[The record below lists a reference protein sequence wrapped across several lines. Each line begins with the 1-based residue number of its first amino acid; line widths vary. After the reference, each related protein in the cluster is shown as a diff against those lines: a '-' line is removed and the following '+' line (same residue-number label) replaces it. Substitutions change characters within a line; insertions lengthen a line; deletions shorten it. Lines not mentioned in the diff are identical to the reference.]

1 MQPSQS
7 PVTSSATHV
16 GCWASSSVTDTAH
29 SSALNAIAQAKRYGH
44 LVVQAV
50 NALLAFGFC
59 RVIAQYA
66 INFFRGVTRLR
77 GPYFGS
83 EMAEVNR
90 KTSRRF
96 TPN

>member
-7 PVTSSATHV
+7 PVTSSATHA
-16 GCWASSSVTDTAH
+16 GCWACPSVTDTAH
-29 SSALNAIAQAKRYGH
+29 NSALNAIAQTKRYGH

-50 NALLAFGFC
+50 NALLAFRFC
-59 RVIAQYA
+59 RVAQYTV
-66 INFFRGVTRLR
+66 NFVREVKRLTGR
-77 GPYFGS
+77 YLGS
-83 EMAEVNR
+83 EMAEVKR